1 MFRRVLQLRQQSYLY
16 REIIEEIQ
24 DQFGV
29 RLAKETISDWVR
41 GVSSPLNSGH
51 LFDPKPTPEL
61 AYVIGVETGDAF
73 LNEKRN
79 NYQYRIRLR
88 AVDVEFVEAFN
99 QAVARVR
106 GCSPHKLWKG
116 KNIRETE
123 VEFGSYL
130 LHKFLSQPLDELKP
144 YIEHS
149 AESVAAFLRGFFD
162 SEGCI
167 DTRRNLSASNSD
179 LRLLNYV
186 QHLLLT
192 YFGIETTSP
201 RIGTKKGSVITR
213 RGKSYRRNAPVYVIQ
228 LRGRYL
234 KAFCDKIGFTIR
246 RKRSRLER
254 AMKGLDLPRYDS
266 P

>member
-1 MFRRVLQLRQQSYLY
+1 MFRRVIQLRQQSYLY

-29 RLAKETISDWVR
+29 RLAKETISGWVR
-41 GVSSPLNSGH
+41 GKSSPLNSGH

-99 QAVARVR
+99 LAVARVL
-106 GCSPHKLWKG
+106 GCPPHKLWKG
-116 KNIRETE
+116 KHIRETE

-130 LHKFLSQPLDELKP
+130 LYKFLSQPLDELKP

-149 AESVAAFLRGFFD
+149 AECVAAFLRGFFD

-167 DTRRNLSASNSD
+167 DTNRNLSASNSD

-192 YFGIETTSP
+192 YLGIETTHP

-213 RGKSYRRNAPVYVIQ
+213 RGKSYRRKTNVYEIR
-228 LRGRYL
+228 LRGGYL
-234 KAFCDKIGFTIR
+234 QAFYDRIGFTIR
-246 RKRSRLER
+246 RKRTRLEG
-254 AMKGLDLPRYDS
+254 ALKGLNLPRYDS
-266 P
+266 S